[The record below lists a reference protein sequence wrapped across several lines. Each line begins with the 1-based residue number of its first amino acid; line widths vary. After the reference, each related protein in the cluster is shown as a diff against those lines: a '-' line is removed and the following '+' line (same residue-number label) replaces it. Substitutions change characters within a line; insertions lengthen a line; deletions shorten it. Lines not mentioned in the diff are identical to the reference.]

1 MVWTMPPPGIGRSIE
16 FADADVS
23 DQISRTSLEIQ
34 RETGEPFDSSSIE
47 QQLVSFMAKAGV
59 QSIFTRKE
67 KRTVL
72 NEQEFVNH
80 DGRLFRM
87 DRVIVDED
95 AVAVIDY
102 KTGDENEKY
111 AEQVQEYMNILSG
124 IYAGRSIRGML
135 AYVDRGFVRE
145 VT

>member
-1 MVWTMPPPGIGRSIE
+1 
-16 FADADVS
+16 
-23 DQISRTSLEIQ
+23 
-34 RETGEPFDSSSIE
+34 
-47 QQLVSFMAKAGV
+47 MAKPET
-59 QSIFTRKE
+59 QFIFGRKE
-67 KRTVL
+67 ERTIL
-72 NEQEFVNH
+72 NEQEFVSR
-80 DGRLFRM
+80 DGQLFRM